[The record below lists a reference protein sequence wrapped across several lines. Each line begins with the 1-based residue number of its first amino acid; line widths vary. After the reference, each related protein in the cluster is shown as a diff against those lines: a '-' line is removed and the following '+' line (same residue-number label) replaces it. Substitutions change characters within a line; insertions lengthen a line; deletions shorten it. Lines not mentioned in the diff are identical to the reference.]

1 MSKMLGEG
9 LEGKFVIVAGAA
21 SGIGFKTALML
32 DEIGAKV
39 AALDI
44 DEKGLSKLSEEMTHN
59 HHEYIIQDLS
69 KVSEFQ
75 NMLDSMSVANG
86 ELWGLIYTAAYLKR
100 QNNKDVTEDDWNVQ
114 IDINLKGT
122 YFLARDCG
130 DLMVKQGNGGR
141 LILFTSGAFLL
152 GSSFGSTSMGADV
165 YTASKGGIVSIVRS
179 FAKTYGKHNI
189 LVNAVSPGQV
199 DTPMQHR
206 GLEPGF
212 AEKLS
217 KSCPLGRMAQ
227 PEEVASV
234 AIFLASSNASFI
246 NNAVINVSGGIL
258 AH

>member
-1 MSKMLGEG
+1 MSKMLGED
-9 LEGKFVIVAGAA
+9 LEGRLIIVTGAA
-21 SGIGFKTALML
+21 SGIGFQTAIML

-39 AALDI
+39 AAIDI
-44 DEKGLSKLSEEMTHN
+44 DEKGLRTLSQKMTN
-59 HHEYIIQDLS
+59 SEHEYIVQDLS
-69 KVSEFQ
+69 KVSDFQ
-75 NMLDSMSVANG
+75 TILASLSEAKG
-86 ELWGLIYTAAYLKR
+86 ELWALIHPAALLIR
-100 QNNKDVTEDDWNVQ
+100 QNNKDVTEEDWDAQ
-114 IDINLKGT
+114 IDVNLKGT

-141 LILFTSGAFLL
+141 LIVFTSGAFLL
-152 GSSFGSTSMGADV
+152 GSSYGSTSMGADV

-199 DTPMQHR
+199 DTPMQHA

-212 AEKLS
+212 AEELS
-217 KSCPLGRMAQ
+217 KSCPLGRMAK

>member
-1 MSKMLGEG
+1 MTKMLGEG
-9 LEGKFVIVAGAA
+9 LEDKLVIVAGAA

-39 AALDI
+39 VALDI
-44 DEKGLSKLSEEMTHN
+44 DEKGLSLLSHEMSN
-59 HHEYIIQDLS
+59 NDHEYVIQDLS

-75 NMLDSMSVANG
+75 KMLASLSAAKG
-86 ELWGLIYTAAYLKR
+86 ELWGLIYPAAYLKR
-100 QNNKDVTEDDWNVQ
+100 QNNKDVTEDDWNSQ
-114 IDINLKGT
+114 IDVNLKGT

-141 LILFTSGAFLL
+141 LILFTSGAYLL
-152 GSSFGSTSMGADV
+152 GSSYGATSMGADV

-199 DTPMQHR
+199 DTPMQHA

-217 KSCPLGRMAQ
+217 KSCPLGRMAD
-227 PEEVASV
+227 PEEIASV
-234 AIFLASSNASFI
+234 TIFLASSNASFI

>member
-1 MSKMLGEG
+1 MVKILGEG
-9 LEGKFVIVAGAA
+9 LEDKLVIVAGAA
-21 SGIGFKTALML
+21 SGIGFSTAVML

-39 AALDI
+39 IAIDI
-44 DEKGLSKLSEEMTHN
+44 DENGLGTLSQKMVN
-59 HHEYIIQDLS
+59 NSHEYIKQDLS
-69 KVSEFQ
+69 KVNEFQ
-75 NMLDSMSVANG
+75 EMLSSLSESKGDLYA
-86 ELWGLIYTAAYLKR
+86 LIHPAAYLKR
-100 QNNKDVTEDDWNVQ
+100 QNNKDVTEDDWDSQ
-114 IDINLKGT
+114 IDVNLKGT

-179 FAKTYGKHNI
+179 FSKTYGKHNI

-199 DTPMQHR
+199 DTPMQHE

-212 AEKLS
+212 AEELS
-217 KSCPLGRMAQ
+217 KSCPLGRMAT